1 MGDPTIEK
9 ALENFHHAAAHTLK
23 NIHNLHADE
32 PADKPAALLDHML
45 RRRSQC
51 QKQPHW
57 RHRTANDA
65 DADSANYSSADLN
78 LVISQTGFT
87 PTQALWT
94 LHLRDEIGA
103 LRGEGHSTA
112 AVIEQLSGRLS
123 SSALVMRRGEQQQ
136 QQQQQQHVSAGQL
149 AACDTSLPTT
159 RKQQPASV
167 GVDGASIHNPAS
179 PPKMFGDIDRLSRV
193 ASAEKRQRD
202 DATPPFRRMAKIRST
217 PPG

>member
-1 MGDPTIEK
+1 MEHPTIEK
-9 ALENFHHAAAHTLK
+9 ALENFHDAAAHTLK
-23 NIHNLHADE
+23 NIHQLHADE
-32 PADKPAALLDHML
+32 PPDKPAALLHHML

-51 QKQPHW
+51 QKQPHR
-57 RHRTANDA
+57 RHHAANDA
-65 DADSANYSSADLN
+65 DANAANYSPADLN
-78 LVISQTGFT
+78 LVIKQTGFT

-103 LRGEGHSTA
+103 LRRQGHSTA

-123 SSALVMRRGEQQQ
+123 SSARVMRRGE

-149 AACDTSLPTT
+149 AVCDTSLPTT

-167 GVDGASIHNPAS
+167 GVDGASIHNPAT
-179 PPKMFGDIDRLSRV
+179 PPKMFGDVDRLSRV